1 MFSHIMSRSQCAT
14 RKMSRSA
21 THWCVLSCR
30 RRWDPFHCQMVRY
43 KSPLY
48 STSSIWSPTCDQS
61 HCDISFRADN
71 AMYMGITLVIL
82 MDMYNHLAEKD
93 KKYFR
98 ESREAMFKG
107 QKLEDVSPVALCG
120 SAACWIA
127 CFYCIVCNVLCK
139 VQHKKTI
146 PTFCMSTKAQDKH

>member
-1 MFSHIMSRSQCAT
+1 MTPVYDKNMSGR
-14 RKMSRSA
+14 A

-30 RRWDPFHCQMVRY
+30 RRWDPFHCQMVSCKKPAVQYGLRLVA
-43 KSPLY
+43 KAIV
-48 STSSIWSPTCDQS
+48 TV
-61 HCDISFRADN
+61 FRADN

-107 QKLEDVSPVALCG
+107 QKLEDVRPVALCS
-120 SAACWIA
+120 SAACQIA
-127 CFYCIVCNVLCK
+127 CFHCIVSNMLVRY
-139 VQHKKTI
+139 
-146 PTFCMSTKAQDKH
+146 STRRPSSHPA